1 MKKRL
6 YSQDASITVRPNR
19 AVADAADWTPD
30 NLSAGEISGGI
41 VADTVILD
49 GREWDDVQL
58 VADWELLGVPN
69 AGGSA
74 AIEVLISTPDS
85 ISPRGRRWR
94 IIATISSLTSG
105 ISALAGIR
113 GHDSAFRITA
123 LTMGTA
129 DKVQLRV
136 TGGTRARREKS

>member
-19 AVADAADWTPD
+19 AVADASDWSPD

-58 VADWELLGVPN
+58 VADWELLGVPD
-69 AGGSA
+69 AGGSMN
-74 AIEVLISTPDS
+74 ISVLISTPDS
-85 ISPRGRRWR
+85 ISPVGRRWR
-94 IIATISSLTSG
+94 VIATISSLTSG

-113 GHDSAFRITA
+113 GHDSAFRITS

>member
-6 YSQDASITVRPNR
+6 YSQDAAITVRPDR
-19 AVADAADWTPD
+19 AVADAANWTPD

-41 VADTVILD
+41 IADTVTLD
-49 GREWDDVQL
+49 GREWDDIQL
-58 VADWELLGVPN
+58 IADWEKTGAPDV
-69 AGGSA
+69 GGSA
-74 AIEVLISTPDS
+74 NVEVLISTPDP
-85 ISPRGRRWR
+85 ISTLSRRWR
-94 IIATISSLTSG
+94 IIATISGLTSG

-113 GHDSAFRITA
+113 GHDSAFRITS